1 MKPINIVQPYITVT
15 MPEVTNDES
24 NHDFSKKIESVNNNP
39 NSIISLK
46 TTSSEN
52 IHGRTFA
59 IEVASLYAP
68 TEIYERFGEKTPSHI
83 DTHTQVCVAVATSGN
98 SINWFVIGEMNKDG
112 QRFRDEIYKCAAN
125 AHNSVDRGCGK
136 YYRGTNAVHVKR
148 LHNDPFESM
157 YSHNHYP
164 LGGNNGE
171 DFDST
176 SFPNDVTPDEFKYH
190 MLNFS
195 NYDALM
201 HDGVAKFCDLTT
213 ARKIIDEFH
222 KEYKKG
228 TSIKIRDDYDEEDMR
243 ELRDNSA
250 QEKPCKSPENTSL
263 NTRGIASEKANE
275 RQPKEYSKKEY
286 EYVIKFR
293 SQGEKN
299 LKDANELET
308 TMHNRELMHE
318 QIKSPANINNIWRNR
333 NSDKTE

>member
-1 MKPINIVQPYITVT
+1 MKTIDVLPSYTVVT
-15 MPEVTNDES
+15 MPEIKNHENS
-24 NHDFSKKIESVNNNP
+24 NHLCKEIENISTPPESMISVKN
-39 NSIISLK
+39 
-46 TTSSEN
+46 TTPEN
-52 IHGRTFA
+52 IHGRTFSM
-59 IEVASLYAP
+59 EVAFLYAP
-68 TEIYERFGEKTPSHI
+68 TEIYERFGEKTPTYI

-112 QRFRDEIYKCAAN
+112 QQFRDEIYKCAAN

-176 SFPNDVTPDEFKYH
+176 SFPNDVTPDEFRDH

-195 NYDALM
+195 NHDALM
-201 HDGVAKFCDLTT
+201 HNGTAKFCDLTT
-213 ARKIIDEFH
+213 AKEIINEFS
-222 KEYKKG
+222 KEYEKG
-228 TSIKIRDDYDEEDMR
+228 TSVKNRDEYDEDDIR
-243 ELRDNSA
+243 ELQENSA
-250 QEKPCKSPENTSL
+250 QEKPCKTPENTSL

-275 RQPKEYSKKEY
+275 RQPKQYATKEY

-293 SQGEKN
+293 AQGERN
-299 LKDANELET
+299 LKDANELKT
-308 TMHNRELMHE
+308 TMYNREKMHE
-318 QIKSPANINNIWRNR
+318 QLKVTINKYSI
-333 NSDKTE
+333 